1 MNLNMFFGLG
11 VSNIENMH
19 THTRIIYIYRERER
33 SFFFPLFKHT
43 PTITK

>member
-19 THTRIIYIYRERER
+19 IHTRIYIYR